1 MGKLVTFTWRIYHT
15 LLKYLSY
22 VLKVHISIFLKYWTH
37 ETFFTFTWIIC
48 TLHNMQLK
56 YLIWLLHA
64 RIEKLKKI
72 HLKILRIYLKKL
84 IYKFNKVTWY
94 MHNCTYPET
103 SKNKE
108 PRNKKYPSTCVYC
121 LTSGN
126 MLVSAVVIITPIGTC
141 CKSQPFLIFLKGTVS
156 REKVN
161 GLRAASDLRNRSK
174 YLFWFCIRKAYPRM
188 QVNLCLIAPDTRTH
202 IRWDIVAPRMIS
214 QTYLFAELATR
225 TFFSFEKAT
234 T

>member
-1 MGKLVTFTWRIYHT
+1 MYRKLTFTFSWNTEHT
-15 LLKYLSY
+15 
-22 VLKVHISIFLKYWTH
+22 FLKLSSHSH
-37 ETFFTFTWIIC
+37 ELYAQYATEIFDMITTC
-48 TLHNMQLK
+48 S
-56 YLIWLLHA
+56 Y
-64 RIEKLKKI
+64 RKLKKI
-72 HLKILRIYLKKL
+72 HLKILRIYLKNL

-108 PRNKKYPSTCVYC
+108 PRNKKYRSTCVYC

-161 GLRAASDLRNRSK
+161 GLRAASDLTSK
-174 YLFWFCIRKAYPRM
+174 VSLLVLYPES
-188 QVNLCLIAPDTRTH
+188 VSPD
-202 IRWDIVAPRMIS
+202 AS
-214 QTYLFAELATR
+214 
-225 TFFSFEKAT
+225 
-234 T
+234 

>member
-1 MGKLVTFTWRIYHT
+1 MHARQFSFSKNHRDPKTEFFASENLQIQYFTVAWKKIFFYFFLDPKNGQIGHIH
-15 LLKYLSY
+15 LAHLSHSSKIFIMCTESSH
-22 VLKVHISIFLKYWTH
+22 LHFLEILNTPSWNFLHIHMNYM
-37 ETFFTFTWIIC
+37 
-48 TLHNMQLK
+48 HNMQLK

-161 GLRAASDLRNRSK
+161 GLRAASDLTSK
-174 YLFWFCIRKAYPRM
+174 VSLLFLYPES
-188 QVNLCLIAPDTRTH
+188 VSPD
-202 IRWDIVAPRMIS
+202 AS
-214 QTYLFAELATR
+214 
-225 TFFSFEKAT
+225 
-234 T
+234 